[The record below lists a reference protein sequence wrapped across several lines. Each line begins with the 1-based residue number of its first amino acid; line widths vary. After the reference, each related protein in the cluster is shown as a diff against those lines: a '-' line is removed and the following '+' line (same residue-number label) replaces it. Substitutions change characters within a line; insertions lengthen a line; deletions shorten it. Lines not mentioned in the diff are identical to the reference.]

1 MTMRR
6 LRTILA
12 LMKKEF
18 LQAFRD
24 RMMLRVIF
32 VAPLVQLLLLG
43 YAVNLDVKLIYTAV
57 FDYDRTE
64 LSREYLR
71 SLSAGDYF
79 IVRAPDM
86 PITNVEKGFREN
98 HYNAAVVIPG
108 DFSERLE
115 TGESVRVGF
124 WVDGTNAN
132 AAGIALGYAGLITQ
146 RFNERMTALE
156 RPITLHRKFLYNPEA
171 KTIYFMV
178 PAIVATLLTSI
189 TVMLTS
195 MAIVREREMGTL
207 EQVMVT
213 PISTPV
219 FILGK
224 TLPFAVLGFIEISA
238 ALAFGIAWFKIPF
251 VGSPALLY
259 ILAFLYLFT
268 TLGIGMFIST
278 ISHTQQQAMFF
289 AWFFSIFTILTSGFF
304 TPVENMPAVVRYITK
319 VNPLQYF
326 MKIVRGIIM
335 KGAGAGDLYPEIL
348 ALVAFGVI
356 VFGFS
361 WIRFSKRTK

>member
-1 MTMRR
+1 MRR
-6 LRTILA
+6 MRTILA

-18 LQAFRD
+18 LQVLRD
-24 RMMLRVIF
+24 KMMLRVIF
-32 VAPLVQLLLLG
+32 VAPLFQLLILG

-57 FDYDRTE
+57 FDHDRSE

-71 SLSAGDYF
+71 SFSAGDYF
-79 IVRAPDM
+79 IIKAPEKLLTRA
-86 PITNVEKGFREN
+86 EQGFREN
-98 HYNAAVVIPG
+98 RYNAALVIPE

-115 TGESVRVGF
+115 TARGVRVGF

-132 AAGIALGYAGLITQ
+132 AAGVALGYAGLITQ
-146 RFNERMTALE
+146 RFNERMTPLE
-156 RPITLHRKFLYNPEA
+156 RPLTLHKRFLYNPEA
-171 KTIYFMV
+171 KSIYFMV

-213 PISTPV
+213 PITTPV

-224 TLPFAVLGFIEISA
+224 TIPFAILGFIEITV

-251 VGSPALLY
+251 IGSPVLLY
-259 ILAFLYLFT
+259 TLAFVYLFT
-268 TLGIGMFIST
+268 TLGVGMFIST
-278 ISHTQQQAMFF
+278 ISQTQQQAMFF
-289 AWFFSIFTILTSGFF
+289 GWFFSIFTILTSGFF

-319 VNPLQYF
+319 ANPLQYF

-335 KGAGAGDLYPEIL
+335 KGAGVGDLYPEIL
-348 ALVAFGVI
+348 AMLVFGVVI
-356 VFGFS
+356 FGFS